1 MVPGMVY
8 SPLRSRKAGFSLIEL
23 LIVVSIIGLVML
35 FTFPRAAAVYDHT
48 MVRGARTAVTNMYL
62 NSRSAARTAN
72 KTAVFRLSGDQVWV
86 ETNNYAPLTTKVVV
100 RQPVDLGDE
109 YGVTVTGEDSL
120 RVDPRGVI
128 KGETRI
134 RKWIISR
141 NGWSDSVMVNGYGRV
156 LR

>member
-1 MVPGMVY
+1 MVSGMVH
-8 SPLRSRKAGFSLIEL
+8 SALRSRKAGFSLIEL

-48 MVRGARTAVTNMYL
+48 MVRGARTAITNMYL
-62 NSRSAARTAN
+62 NTRSTARSAN
-72 KTAVFRLSGDQVWV
+72 KTAVLRLQGDQIWI
-86 ETNNYAPLTTKVVV
+86 ETNDYAPATTKVVV

-109 YGVTVTGEDSL
+109 YSVTVTGEDSI

-128 KGETRI
+128 RGELRI
-134 RKWIISR
+134 FKWIISR